1 MRVKHNKKRN
11 TAFLYESVITELTKA
26 IVRGQ
31 QEKKQKVLETIKKYF
46 NTGTPLKKELEIYK
60 SILESDKMSPNLS
73 QRFLFEVKKD
83 FDSLDKKE
91 IFNQQTELIK
101 EINESYSN
109 SVFSNFI
116 SNYKNIGSL
125 YQYFNSEGANAKT
138 RLILEQRVVG
148 MLASTKTE
156 EKQEMKHI
164 DSLEYKTFV
173 NKFNETYDNTLR
185 KEQKDLLTNY
195 ITSFSDN
202 GLGLKSFLNEEVAR
216 LKEQVTKCSETD
228 KIKNNKEFYDNTQR
242 VLEKLESYK
251 KTPITEE
258 LVREIFYIQDFVSEV
273 LE

>member
-11 TAFLYESVITELTKA
+11 TAFLYESLITELTKA

-31 QEKKQKVLETIKKYF
+31 EDKKQNILETIKKYF
-46 NTGTPLKKELEIYK
+46 NAGSPLKRELEIYK
-60 SILESDKMSPNLS
+60 SVLEADKMSPNLS

-83 FDSLDKKE
+83 FNNLDKKE
-91 IFNQQTELIK
+91 IFNQQTALIK

-109 SVFSNFI
+109 AVFSNFI

-148 MLASTKTE
+148 MLTSTKTE

-173 NKFNETYDNTLR
+173 NKFNEN
-185 KEQKDLLTNY
+185 EDL
-195 ITSFSDN
+195 
-202 GLGLKSFLNEEVAR
+202 G
-216 LKEQVTKCSETD
+216 TD
-228 KIKNNKEFYDNTQR
+228 FYDSEMKKVKTLPYRDNYGYFFSSGPNTWHGM
-242 VLEKLESYK
+242 EKKEIIKERRCLQVNYVTF
-251 KTPITEE
+251 KTDWKVE
-258 LVREIFYIQDFVSEV
+258 D
-273 LE
+273 

>member
-1 MRVKHNKKRN
+1 MRVRHNKKRN
-11 TAFLYESVITELTKA
+11 TAFLYESLITELTKA

-31 QEKKQKVLETIKKYF
+31 EEKKQKVLETIKKYF
-46 NTGTPLKKELEIYK
+46 NADSPLKKELEIYK
-60 SILESDKMSPNLS
+60 SVLEAEVMSPNLS

-83 FDSLDKKE
+83 FNNLDKKE
-91 IFNQQTELIK
+91 IFNQQTALIK

-109 SVFSNFI
+109 AVFSNFI

-228 KIKNNKEFYDNTQR
+228 KIKNNKEFYNNTQR
-242 VLEKLESYK
+242 ILEKLENYK

-258 LVREIFYIQDFVSEV
+258 LVKEVFYIQDFVSEV

>member
-11 TAFLYESVITELTKA
+11 TAFLYESLITELTKA

-31 QEKKQKVLETIKKYF
+31 DEKKQKVLETIKKYF
-46 NTGTPLKKELEIYK
+46 NADSPLKKELEIYK
-60 SILESDKMSPNLS
+60 SVLEAEVMSPNLS

-83 FDSLDKKE
+83 FNNLDKKE
-91 IFNQQTELIK
+91 IFNQQTALIK

-109 SVFSNFI
+109 AVFSNFI

-173 NKFNETYDNTLR
+173 NKFNATYDNTLR